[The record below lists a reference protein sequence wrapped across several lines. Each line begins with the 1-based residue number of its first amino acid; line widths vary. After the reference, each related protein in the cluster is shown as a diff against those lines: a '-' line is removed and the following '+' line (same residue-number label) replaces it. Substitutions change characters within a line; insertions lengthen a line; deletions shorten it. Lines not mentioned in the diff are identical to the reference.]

1 MACNAPLAGWKAKE
15 RNPSGK
21 RGVVFDLKQGI
32 SDLPI
37 NLACGKCFGC
47 RLAKSREWA
56 LRCTH
61 EAQMYDNNSFLT
73 LTYNDKNLPPGASL
87 RPEDFTLFM
96 KKLRRRSY
104 HLVNGKKIYDRISY
118 FQCGEYGEDYSRPH
132 HHCMLFNRGFPDR
145 KLHRRSGK
153 YNLFRSGELEE
164 IWTMGHSEIGDV
176 TFESAG
182 YVARYT
188 LAKASNKQLNGRH
201 PEYLT
206 MSRNPGLGKTWL
218 KEFHTDVYP
227 SDQAVTRSGQ
237 VHRPPRYYDEQLLD
251 RDPVLHEQIRV
262 TRLSKLTD
270 EMRSGANQTARER
283 ILRARARERK

>member
-21 RGVVFDLKQGI
+21 RGVVFDLKQGL

-47 RLAKSREWA
+47 RIARSREWA
-56 LRCTH
+56 LRCAH
-61 EAQMYDNNSFLT
+61 EAQLHEDNSFLT
-73 LTYNDKNLPPGASL
+73 LTYSDEHLPPGASL
-87 RPEDFTLFM
+87 RPPDFQKFM
-96 KKLRRRSY
+96 KRLRRKRA
-104 HLVNGKKIYDRISY
+104 GRISY
-118 FQCGEYGEDYSRPH
+118 FHCGEYGEDYNRPH
-132 HHCMLFNRGFPDR
+132 HHVLLFNCGFPDQ
-145 KLHRRSGK
+145 KFHRHSGDYDLYRSD
-153 YNLFRSGELEE
+153 ELEGL
-164 IWTMGHSEIGDV
+164 WPMGHSEIGEV

-188 LAKASNKQLNGRH
+188 LGKLEPKSLQGRH

-206 MSRNPGLGKTWL
+206 MSRRPGIGATWL
-218 KEFHTDVYP
+218 KQFHSDVYP
-227 SDQAVTRSGQ
+227 SDQAVTKSGQ
-237 VHRPPRYYDEQLLD
+237 VHRPPRYYDEQLLQ
-251 RDPVLHEQIRV
+251 RDPVLHEQIRI

-283 ILRARARERK
+283 ILRAQARERK